1 MNGLMLLAQVT
12 DAAERVGS
20 GRIQGGWEFVW
31 ASYAIA
37 YGSLA
42 LYALSLW
49 WRRPGRGAR
58 AEEKPS

>member
-1 MNGLMLLAQVT
+1 MNGLMLLAQVA

-37 YGSLA
+37 YLSMA

-49 WRRPGRGAR
+49 WRRPGRAGR
-58 AEEKPS
+58 SEEKPS